1 MSRKKKGTQSVIKA
15 ISVSVI
21 GAGSSVALAGPT
33 GGTVVSGGITIGAM
47 NNNQMV
53 ITQALQKGIINWTDF
68 SINAGELVQFA
79 QQAGN
84 DSVTLNRVLGSQVSN
99 IQGALQAN
107 GNIFLI
113 NPNGIVF
120 GANSQV
126 DVAGLLA
133 TTFDVDDQ
141 SFLNGGDLNFTQVVG
156 KDLASISNQGQ
167 ITADDGGFVY
177 LVAPK
182 VDNSGYVIA
191 NVGRVT
197 MAAGNRFTVNLQG
210 SNLINFSVSADA
222 LGAATGGD
230 LTGVSN
236 SGSVSAQTVL
246 LQGNAASGL
255 MSSVVNNSG
264 IVEATDLTMTGG
276 DIVQDGTIKGVGV
289 AAATTATL
297 AATQTITTGSNSSTR
312 ASTLNLSV
320 TGEGASIGT
329 EEEAL
334 KVDADVL
341 SATAENGHVLVT
353 DVSGGVALLDV
364 RAGTAQAGGSVV
376 ITAKGGSI
384 TSAHPS
390 HINVTGYSANFIA
403 DGSVGTTNDA
413 LGTQVGVL
421 SASTQDGGINL
432 SNEGSVILGDIVAR
446 EQITVGGQT
455 VSSTAVDNAGSIKLS
470 NGDAGTKS
478 VSVRST
484 GDVILTG
491 TVLATDALSV
501 RSNTGS
507 ILAAQA
513 GTQLVG
519 RTVNLQAGK
528 EVGDVSQALSTQSNT
543 VNAISQD
550 GGIYLNES
558 NGLTVGT
565 ISASGDDNDVV
576 LNATAGNI
584 AVGSITADG
593 GSVSL
598 TAAAGGITDNNGD
611 ATNVTAA
618 DLSLSSKN
626 AIGTSGNALET
637 NVDTLSATTSA
648 AQAGVFLSNLKALT
662 KLSVTTPNGDTNV
675 AFSGGALIYNRNLS
689 TLSLARTLGLDVAF
703 SNTASGYKLGG
714 IDAGADQSVSLY
726 AAGDITQG
734 SGSIVA
740 KDLSIEASGNIGS
753 ADTALQTATDTLSLS
768 TRNGFANLAN
778 TSGELVLSATANA
791 ANGAVKLSQ
800 TGDLIVDSVNATT
813 GVELN
818 AGGAITA
825 AEDSLGTNISAG
837 SLKLSGASIGTASQA
852 LTSQVKGGAVNL
864 TANAGDVNFSNI
876 GAISLLDVLAS
887 GKVSFQN
894 SGDAVVGQVQAGGT
908 VNFKVS
914 GNVTDGNGDGANFV
928 TSGLTAA
935 VRSFGTSGDALEI
948 QVDSLVI
955 DAANGG
961 IYARQS
967 NGNLLSLVQLTSGGS
982 GSDIQVSAGGDIA
995 LGHVDAGG
1003 NNVKLSAAGSIE
1015 DARSDKSKANI
1026 VARSLDISAPGG
1038 IGQQGGLDLDVSFL
1052 SAAGGTNGVTATNA
1066 GAVAVDSSSLVG
1078 KGASA
1083 INIVATAI
1091 TVLDNNG
1098 GTITMD
1104 GGTLALTATAGN
1116 IVFLNQNDT
1125 IYLPGGGSITLTALS
1140 KSDSS
1145 VPGYDGVIIAG
1156 NLKTDGGNITL
1167 QAQSNITIGML
1178 DALGNASVAGD
1189 VTVASA
1195 GGIILDGNGSAQNIR
1210 GNHVSLTANT
1220 PSEHDAELT
1229 RDTAIA
1235 EYSARDAEAAAK
1247 LLQLNIL
1254 IQQLKDYEALV
1265 TSATL
1270 QNSLAELT
1278 QRLAEI
1284 AANQQS
1290 SKVDTMSGIADGLN
1304 TALNAA
1310 TVVRNAAAVIAG
1322 AAQAI
1327 PFSGDAGADAAFA
1340 VVDLVMSAASLAL
1353 DSYERYSLAPEQD
1366 KLTELN
1372 NTLDV
1377 ANAAIYTAATNLAT
1391 TTAIR
1396 DTTAT
1401 SKAAADLAVF
1411 KANTARDAALQVRKQ
1426 AVAAYDLNQMID
1438 SSVDKPLGITA
1449 NRLDINGGNAIDS
1462 SLYLNSTGN
1471 LGLGDITVASG
1482 EKIVADAL
1490 NNIGVVGSVNSDTSI
1505 SLKAGNAILGQGG
1518 TLITPDLLMVAGNG
1532 IGVNQAVNTQ
1542 TDRVAADA
1550 GNAGVALVNAN
1561 GGALLTI
1568 GTQGAVKGIRGA
1580 GDISVTTDG
1589 SLKVD
1594 QLVNDTTSS
1603 HTVSLTATDGSIIDG
1618 NNGDRN
1624 VQGGTLVAK
1633 AAGDIELD
1641 TKVDT
1646 LDVQVTDAGDITL
1659 REASDV
1665 TARNLTTAD
1674 GDIDLNAAG
1683 AVVVG
1688 SLDAGAGT
1696 GRIDLTSGGAVD
1708 DDQDNSTLIVADA
1721 LSIKAAGSVGATGS
1735 NANRHLDTQVNSVDV
1750 TASGEVNLAEVDDL
1764 TIGTLETDHGDV
1776 TVTTGGSL
1784 NLGTLTTDTVDSTV
1798 TLVSGGQITNAK
1810 DDDSSNIDAANLAL
1824 YAASGIGAD
1833 KALNVQVAKLE
1844 AHADTG
1850 SIKVED
1856 LDGDLVIGGVTPN
1869 LGNAATEGVN
1879 TNAGDIQIGTVGD
1892 LTVNEYV
1899 YTGEGDVSLVATDGA
1914 LTQNV
1919 QVYTGQG
1926 DVSLTAG
1933 TDLTQNAWVQSVKG
1947 DITVKAGGDLLMQGL
1962 AQAYINAGG
1971 NIDYSAGGNLSL
1983 LELYTSAG
1991 NIDLTAVAGGLT
2003 QYRAVQT
2010 GAGNITARA
2019 KGDLN
2024 TQSDTLV
2031 TGNGDIDYRSSEGDM
2046 SLQRVT
2052 TGSGDISLE
2061 ATEGDLTQN
2070 SLVQTGAGDISST
2083 AGDLLTVYG
2092 TTEVSGAGN
2101 IDLTAGGFLSQYG
2114 LVQTNTGDI
2123 TAKAGGN
2130 LNMGAVETRVVN
2142 AGNIDYTAGGAASIS
2157 DVSTGKGNITLTA
2170 QGGSLWQNGKVESGE
2185 GNITTRAHNVLV
2197 LQGETRTG
2205 KGNVTLSSETGG
2217 VIQNAQVYS
2226 GEGDI
2231 STSAGGNDLLLNAA
2245 TQTEKGNITLTA
2257 AGNLVQNALVQSG
2270 AGDITAKA
2278 GADLLM
2284 TSGQQTAVLGAG
2296 NVSYT
2301 AGNDADLENLS
2312 TGSGDITLTAE
2323 AGDLTQQGLVY
2334 TGEGDITTRAGD
2346 SIVLNGETRTA
2357 KGNVA
2362 LTAEAGDL
2370 TQNGLVYSGEGD
2382 ITSTA
2387 GNDVALN
2394 ATTHTVKGNVTLD
2407 AVRNLTQNALVQ
2419 SGAGDITAKAGADLL
2434 MTSGQQTAVLGA
2446 GNVSYTAGNDAD
2458 LENLSTGSG
2467 DITLT
2472 AEAGDL
2478 TQQGLVY
2485 TGEGDITTRAGDS
2498 IVLNGETRTAKGN
2511 VVLTAEAGDLT
2522 QNGLVYSG
2530 EGDITSTAGNDLVLN
2545 ATTHTVKGDIVLNAA
2560 RDLTQNAWVASDE
2573 GTVTAKAGRDLL
2585 MTFVGRTSATL
2596 GDVDYRAVGNA
2607 TLQDISVGTGNVTLA
2622 ADGDLL
2628 QNGRI
2633 SVVEGQVGAEAGGDL
2648 SMAVGAL
2655 TEVTGK
2661 GDVAYSAGGD
2671 VLIDQIRTANGNVA
2685 LTAES
2690 GDIQVQGAAAYN
2702 VSAKQLTANA
2712 GGSVGSNDAL
2722 RSDIDTL
2729 VANAGEGS
2737 IAINEADDITLKQ
2750 VAAADAVNISAGD
2763 MAIDQLQGESISL
2776 DSTGKVETL
2785 ANGLVQ
2791 GGVLNVSAETGVN
2804 LHTAV
2809 DSATVAVNDT
2819 GNLTLAEDD
2828 DITLTRLTTADG
2840 DITVTAGGDIAVN
2853 TVDAGSH
2860 NVSLTSSNGA
2870 IVTAQQPVSLFARLF
2885 SRIASIT
2892 GISGDRVEL
2901 NAATGLGNDGA
2912 GSLQLT
2918 ANTIDAT
2925 TTSGNVDLSQSQSVN
2940 LEHVST
2946 GNGDVQVAVNDG
2958 NAVIGE
2964 VSGTGAVNL
2973 SADNGQ
2979 LLDDGDDS
2987 TVIEG
2992 QDLSLTASNGIGAGG
3007 ALQTRAKTLDAK
3019 VTDSG
3024 NIAVDEADGLDSL
3037 TVNSAA
3043 GDVAITSASG
3053 DVSVGVINAQGH
3065 NVSLKAGAGAILDAQ
3080 NDGVDDINANG
3091 VELVAAHGVG
3101 SNGNSF
3107 DVNVQTL
3114 GADGGT
3120 GGIRVNSTSTSPLV
3134 LSSTSGDAL
3143 KASKGDIVLTS
3154 AGDLQVD
3161 GNVQHSGNGNIS
3173 LSGANVAQ
3181 NADITTHGSGNVTVN
3196 GRGTVDMAAGTT
3208 TSTSS
3213 GTVTYKGGQ
3222 SVSVSSIQTSNKVG
3236 GGKVIFEAPKV
3247 IDNLPGMANVKAW
3260 EVTVNANNG
3269 SAGLIREL
3277 MGNINGSAHVNLDNR
3292 VIGGNLAESRRF
3304 MEALLQP
3311 AVQQQSRPEQMF
3323 AVGVINEAQLTPSRG
3338 FVEGED
3344 GVMTYNK

>member
-141 SFLNGGDLNFTQVVG
+141 SFLSGGDLNFTQVAG

-264 IVEATDLTMTGG
+264 VVEATNLTMTAG
-276 DIVQDGTIKGVGV
+276 DIVQNGTIKGVGVGV

-320 TGEGASIGT
+320 SGEGASIGT

-491 TVLATDALSV
+491 SVSATDALSV

-584 AVGSITADG
+584 AVGSITANG

-598 TAAAGGITDNNGD
+598 TAAAGGISDNNGD

-1026 VARSLDISAPGG
+1026 VARSLDISATGG

-1083 INIVATAI
+1083 ITIVATAI

-1210 GNHVSLTANT
+1210 GNHVSLTAST

-1438 SSVDKPLGITA
+1438 SSTDKPLGITA

-1518 TLITPDLLMVAGNG
+1518 TLITPDLLMVAGHG

-1550 GNAGVALVNAN
+1550 GSAGVAIVNAN

-1624 VQGGTLVAK
+1624 VQAGTLVAK

-1646 LDVQVTDAGDITL
+1646 LDVQVTDAGNITL

-1665 TARNLTTAD
+1665 TARNLTTAA

-1683 AVVVG
+1683 SVVVG

-1696 GRIDLTSGGAVD
+1696 GRIDLTAGGAVD
-1708 DDQDNSTLIVADA
+1708 DDQNNSTLIVADA

-1735 NANRHLDTQVNSVDV
+1735 DTHRHLDTQVNSVDV

-1764 TIGTLETDHGDV
+1764 IIGTLETDHGNV

-1824 YAASGIGAD
+1824 SAASGIGAD

-1856 LDGDLVIGGVTPN
+1856 LEGGLVIGGVTPN
-1869 LGNAATEGVN
+1869 LSNAAITGVN
-1879 TNAGDIQIGTVGD
+1879 TNGGDIQIGAVGD
-1892 LTVNEYV
+1892 LTVNENV
-1899 YTGEGDVSLVATDGA
+1899 TNSGAGDISLRADGNLQQNSNLLALGGDVAVTAGGNIGMAAGTSSQSLTSGDVSYSAGGNASLQVLKAGVGNITASAQGDLTSNASVSTDE
-1914 LTQNV
+1914 
-1919 QVYTGQG
+1919 G
-1926 DVSLTAG
+1926 DVSLTATEG
-1933 TDLTQNAWVQSVKG
+1933 KMTQYAQVSTQLGNVSLTAGSDLTQNDVVASGKG
-1947 DITVKAGGDLLMQGL
+1947 DITVKAGGDLL
-1962 AQAYINAGG
+1962 
-1971 NIDYSAGGNLSL
+1971 
-1983 LELYTSAG
+1983 
-1991 NIDLTAVAGGLT
+1991 
-2003 QYRAVQT
+2003 
-2010 GAGNITARA
+2010 
-2019 KGDLN
+2019 
-2024 TQSDTLV
+2024 
-2031 TGNGDIDYRSSEGDM
+2031 
-2046 SLQRVT
+2046 
-2052 TGSGDISLE
+2052 
-2061 ATEGDLTQN
+2061 
-2070 SLVQTGAGDISST
+2070 
-2083 AGDLLTVYG
+2083 
-2092 TTEVSGAGN
+2092 
-2101 IDLTAGGFLSQYG
+2101 
-2114 LVQTNTGDI
+2114 
-2123 TAKAGGN
+2123 
-2130 LNMGAVETRVVN
+2130 
-2142 AGNIDYTAGGAASIS
+2142 
-2157 DVSTGKGNITLTA
+2157 
-2170 QGGSLWQNGKVESGE
+2170 QNG
-2185 GNITTRAHNVLV
+2185 
-2197 LQGETRTG
+2197 
-2205 KGNVTLSSETGG
+2205 
-2217 VIQNAQVYS
+2217 
-2226 GEGDI
+2226 
-2231 STSAGGNDLLLNAA
+2231 
-2245 TQTEKGNITLTA
+2245 
-2257 AGNLVQNALVQSG
+2257 
-2270 AGDITAKA
+2270 
-2278 GADLLM
+2278 
-2284 TSGQQTAVLGAG
+2284 
-2296 NVSYT
+2296 
-2301 AGNDADLENLS
+2301 
-2312 TGSGDITLTAE
+2312 
-2323 AGDLTQQGLVY
+2323 
-2334 TGEGDITTRAGD
+2334 
-2346 SIVLNGETRTA
+2346 
-2357 KGNVA
+2357 
-2362 LTAEAGDL
+2362 
-2370 TQNGLVYSGEGD
+2370 
-2382 ITSTA
+2382 
-2387 GNDVALN
+2387 
-2394 ATTHTVKGNVTLD
+2394 
-2407 AVRNLTQNALVQ
+2407 
-2419 SGAGDITAKAGADLL
+2419 
-2434 MTSGQQTAVLGA
+2434 
-2446 GNVSYTAGNDAD
+2446 
-2458 LENLSTGSG
+2458 
-2467 DITLT
+2467 
-2472 AEAGDL
+2472 
-2478 TQQGLVY
+2478 
-2485 TGEGDITTRAGDS
+2485 
-2498 IVLNGETRTAKGN
+2498 
-2511 VVLTAEAGDLT
+2511 
-2522 QNGLVYSG
+2522 
-2530 EGDITSTAGNDLVLN
+2530 
-2545 ATTHTVKGDIVLNAA
+2545 
-2560 RDLTQNAWVASDE
+2560 
-2573 GTVTAKAGRDLL
+2573 
-2585 MTFVGRTSATL
+2585 
-2596 GDVDYRAVGNA
+2596 
-2607 TLQDISVGTGNVTLA
+2607 SV
-2622 ADGDLL
+2622 
-2628 QNGRI
+2628 

-2671 VLIDQIRTANGNVA
+2671 VLIDQIRTADGNVA

-2690 GDIQVQGAAAYN
+2690 GDIQVQGTAAHN

-2712 GGSVGSNDAL
+2712 GGSVGSNGAL

-2737 IAINEADDITLKQ
+2737 ITINEADGITLKQ
-2750 VAAADAVNISAGD
+2750 VAAADAVTISAGD

-2791 GGVLNVSAETGVN
+2791 GGVLNVSVETGVN

-2819 GNLTLAEDD
+2819 GDLTLAEDD

-2853 TVDAGSH
+2853 TVDAGNH

-2918 ANTIDAT
+2918 ANTIDAS

-2958 NAVIGE
+2958 DAVIGE

-2992 QDLSLTASNGIGAGG
+2992 QDLSLAASNGIGAGG
-3007 ALQTRAKTLDAK
+3007 ALQTRVKTLDAT

-3065 NVSLKAGAGAILDAQ
+3065 NVSLQAGAGAILDAQ

-3101 SNGNSF
+3101 SSGNSF

-3120 GGIRVNSTSTSPLV
+3120 GGIRVNSTSTGTLV

-3143 KASKGDIVLTS
+3143 KASKGDIVLTT
-3154 AGDLQVD
+3154 AGDLQVG
-3161 GNVQHSGNGNIS
+3161 GNVEHSGNGNIS
-3173 LSGANVAQ
+3173 LSGANVSQ

-3196 GRGTVDMAAGTT
+3196 GSGAVDMATGTT

-3247 IDNLPGMANVKAW
+3247 IDNLPGVSNVKAW

-3323 AVGVINEAQLTPSRG
+3323 AVGVINEAQLAPSRG

>member
-33 GGTVVSGGITIGAM
+33 GGVAVEGGIAIGAM

-68 SINAGELVQFA
+68 SIDAGELVQFV
-79 QQAGN
+79 QNAGN

-120 GANSQV
+120 GAGSTI

-141 SFLNGGDLNFTQVVG
+141 SFLNGGDLNFSQVDG
-156 KDLASISNQGQ
+156 AALASISNQGT
-167 ITADDGGFVY
+167 ITADSGGFVY
-177 LVAPK
+177 LVAPN
-182 VDNSGYVIA
+182 VDNSGHVIA
-191 NVGRVT
+191 NVGTVT

-222 LGAATGGD
+222 LTAATGD
-230 LTGVSN
+230 ALTGVNN
-236 SGSVSAQTVL
+236 SGTVQAQTVL
-246 LQGNAASGL
+246 LQGNSASGL

-276 DIVQDGTIKGVGV
+276 DIVQNGTIKGVGV

-390 HINVTGYSANFIA
+390 HTNVTGYSANFIA

-413 LGTQVGVL
+413 VGAQVGVL

-432 SNEGSVILGDIVAR
+432 NNEGSVILGDIVAR

-491 TVLATDALSV
+491 TVSATDALSV

-519 RTVNLQAGK
+519 RTINLQAGK

-565 ISASGDDNDVV
+565 INASGNDNDVV

-611 ATNVTAA
+611 ATNATAA

-703 SNTASGYKLGG
+703 SNIASGYKLGG
-714 IDAGADQSVSLY
+714 IDAGADKSVSLY

-734 SGSIVA
+734 SGRVVA

-778 TSGELVLSATANA
+778 TSDELALSATANA

-800 TGDLIVDSVNATT
+800 TGDLVVDSVNATT

-818 AGGAITA
+818 ADGAITA
-825 AEDSLGTNISAG
+825 AEDSVGTNISAG

-852 LTSQVKGGAVNL
+852 LTSQVNGGAVNL
-864 TANAGDVNFSNI
+864 TANSGDVNFSNI

-982 GSDIQVSAGGDIA
+982 GSDIQVSASGDIA

-1026 VARSLDISAPGG
+1026 VARSLDMSAPGG

-1052 SAAGGTNGVTATNA
+1052 AAAGGSGGVTATNA

-1083 INIVATAI
+1083 ITIVATAI
-1091 TVLDNNG
+1091 TVLDNSG

-1104 GGTLALTATAGN
+1104 GGTLTLTATAGN

-1140 KSDSS
+1140 KSDSA

-1156 NLKTDGGNITL
+1156 NLKTDGGKITL

-1178 DALGNASVAGD
+1178 DAQGNAGTAGD

-1195 GGIILDGNGSAQNIR
+1195 GGVILDGNGTAQNIR
-1210 GNHVSLTANT
+1210 GNKVSLTAST

-1265 TSATL
+1265 TSAAL
-1270 QNSLAELT
+1270 QNSLAELS

-1284 AANQQS
+1284 AANNQS
-1290 SKVDTMSGIADGLN
+1290 SKVDSMSAVADGLN

-1366 KLTELN
+1366 LLTELN

-1411 KANTARDAALQVRKQ
+1411 KANTARDASLQVRRQ
-1426 AVAAYDLNQMID
+1426 AVAAYDLNQQID
-1438 SSVDKPLGITA
+1438 SSADKPLGITA
-1449 NRLDINGGNAIDS
+1449 NRLDINGGDTIDS
-1462 SLYLNSTGN
+1462 SLYLDSTGS

-1482 EKIVADAL
+1482 EQIVAEAADD
-1490 NNIGVVGSVNSDTSI
+1490 IGVVGSVNSDTSI
-1505 SLKAGNAILGQGG
+1505 SLTAGNAILGQGG

-1532 IGVNQAVNTQ
+1532 IGANQAVNTQ

-1550 GNAGVALVNAN
+1550 GNSGVAITNAN

-1568 GTQGAVKGIRGA
+1568 GTQGAVKGITGA
-1580 GDISVTTDG
+1580 GDINVITDG
-1589 SLKVD
+1589 SLKID
-1594 QLVNDTTSS
+1594 ELVKDSTHT
-1603 HTVSLTATDGSIIDG
+1603 HTVSLTSTNGAIVDG
-1618 NNGDRN
+1618 NTVERN

-1633 AAGDIELD
+1633 AAGSIDLD
-1641 TKVDT
+1641 TEVDT
-1646 LDVQVTDAGDITL
+1646 LNAEVTDAGNITL
-1659 REASDV
+1659 REANGV
-1665 TARNLTTAD
+1665 TARDLKTAD

-1688 SLDAGAGT
+1688 SLDAGSGT
-1696 GRIDLTSGGAVD
+1696 GRIDLTAGGAVD

-1721 LSIKAAGSVGATGS
+1721 LSINATGSVGATGS
-1735 NANRHLDTQVNSVDV
+1735 NTNRHLDTQVNSVDV
-1750 TASGEVNLAEVDDL
+1750 TASGEVNLAEVDNL
-1764 TIGTLETDHGDV
+1764 NVGILETDHGDV

-1798 TLVSGGQITNAK
+1798 TLVAGGQISNAK
-1810 DDDSSNIDAANLAL
+1810 DDESSNIDAANLAL
-1824 YAASGIGAD
+1824 SAANGIGAD
-1833 KALNVQVAKLE
+1833 KALNVNVANLE

-1869 LGNAATEGVN
+1869 LGNAAITGVN
-1879 TNAGDIQIGTVGD
+1879 TNGGDIQIGTAGN
-1892 LTVNEYV
+1892 LTVNETV
-1899 YTGEGDVSLVATDGA
+1899 INTDSGA
-1914 LTQNV
+1914 
-1919 QVYTGQG
+1919 
-1926 DVSLTAG
+1926 
-1933 TDLTQNAWVQSVKG
+1933 
-1947 DITVKAGGDLLMQGL
+1947 ITL
-1962 AQAYINAGG
+1962 
-1971 NIDYSAGGNLSL
+1971 SAGGNVQQNVDLQTVNGGISVAAGGDIDMLAGTRALSQGTGDIS
-1983 LELYTSAG
+1983 YTADGNASLQQITTNSG
-1991 NIDLTAVAGGLT
+1991 NIDLGAGGNLI
-2003 QYRAVQT
+2003 QHALVQT
-2010 GAGNITARA
+2010 GAGNIKAQA
-2019 KGDLN
+2019 GGDLTTLAN
-2024 TQSDTLV
+2024 TTV
-2031 TGNGDIDYRSSEGDM
+2031 TGTGDVNYSAGGNA
-2046 SLQRVT
+2046 SLQRIT
-2052 TGSGDISLE
+2052 TNSGNIDLGADGS
-2061 ATEGDLTQN
+2061 LTQHA
-2070 SLVQTGAGDISST
+2070 LVQTGAG
-2083 AGDLLTVYG
+2083 
-2092 TTEVSGAGN
+2092 N
-2101 IDLTAGGFLSQYG
+2101 IKAQ
-2114 LVQTNTGDI
+2114 
-2123 TAKAGGN
+2123 AGGN
-2130 LNMGAVETRVVN
+2130 LTTLADTTVVGS
-2142 AGNIDYTAGGAASIS
+2142 GNVNYLS
-2157 DVSTGKGNITLTA
+2157 N
-2170 QGGSLWQNGKVESGE
+2170 E
-2185 GNITTRAHNVLV
+2185 GNVSLQQVTT
-2197 LQGETRTG
+2197 
-2205 KGNVTLSSETGG
+2205 
-2217 VIQNAQVYS
+2217 
-2226 GEGDI
+2226 
-2231 STSAGGNDLLLNAA
+2231 
-2245 TQTEKGNITLTA
+2245 
-2257 AGNLVQNALVQSG
+2257 
-2270 AGDITAKA
+2270 
-2278 GADLLM
+2278 
-2284 TSGQQTAVLGAG
+2284 GAG
-2296 NVSYT
+2296 NVVLEATLGDLTQHALVQTGEGNVNATAGGNLLMTAGQQTQVVGTGDIAYT
-2301 AGNDADLENLS
+2301 ATGNADLENLS
-2312 TGSGDITLTAE
+2312 TGSGDI
-2323 AGDLTQQGLVY
+2323 
-2334 TGEGDITTRAGD
+2334 
-2346 SIVLNGETRTA
+2346 
-2357 KGNVA
+2357 A
-2362 LTAEAGDL
+2362 LTAETGDL
-2370 TQNGLVYSGEGD
+2370 TQNGLVHSGEGD
-2382 ITSTA
+2382 ITT
-2387 GNDVALN
+2387 
-2394 ATTHTVKGNVTLD
+2394 
-2407 AVRNLTQNALVQ
+2407 
-2419 SGAGDITAKAGADLL
+2419 
-2434 MTSGQQTAVLGA
+2434 
-2446 GNVSYTAGNDAD
+2446 
-2458 LENLSTGSG
+2458 
-2467 DITLT
+2467 
-2472 AEAGDL
+2472 
-2478 TQQGLVY
+2478 
-2485 TGEGDITTRAGDS
+2485 
-2498 IVLNGETRTAKGN
+2498 
-2511 VVLTAEAGDLT
+2511 
-2522 QNGLVYSG
+2522 
-2530 EGDITSTAGNDLVLN
+2530 
-2545 ATTHTVKGDIVLNAA
+2545 
-2560 RDLTQNAWVASDE
+2560 
-2573 GTVTAKAGRDLL
+2573 
-2585 MTFVGRTSATL
+2585 
-2596 GDVDYRAVGNA
+2596 
-2607 TLQDISVGTGNVTLA
+2607 
-2622 ADGDLL
+2622 
-2628 QNGRI
+2628 
-2633 SVVEGQVGAEAGGDL
+2633 
-2648 SMAVGAL
+2648 
-2655 TEVTGK
+2655 
-2661 GDVAYSAGGD
+2661 
-2671 VLIDQIRTANGNVA
+2671 
-2685 LTAES
+2685 
-2690 GDIQVQGAAAYN
+2690 
-2702 VSAKQLTANA
+2702 
-2712 GGSVGSNDAL
+2712 
-2722 RSDIDTL
+2722 
-2729 VANAGEGS
+2729 
-2737 IAINEADDITLKQ
+2737 
-2750 VAAADAVNISAGD
+2750 
-2763 MAIDQLQGESISL
+2763 
-2776 DSTGKVETL
+2776 
-2785 ANGLVQ
+2785 
-2791 GGVLNVSAETGVN
+2791 
-2804 LHTAV
+2804 
-2809 DSATVAVNDT
+2809 
-2819 GNLTLAEDD
+2819 
-2828 DITLTRLTTADG
+2828 
-2840 DITVTAGGDIAVN
+2840 TAGG
-2853 TVDAGSH
+2853 
-2860 NVSLTSSNGA
+2860 
-2870 IVTAQQPVSLFARLF
+2870 
-2885 SRIASIT
+2885 
-2892 GISGDRVEL
+2892 
-2901 NAATGLGNDGA
+2901 
-2912 GSLQLT
+2912 
-2918 ANTIDAT
+2918 
-2925 TTSGNVDLSQSQSVN
+2925 
-2940 LEHVST
+2940 
-2946 GNGDVQVAVNDG
+2946 
-2958 NAVIGE
+2958 
-2964 VSGTGAVNL
+2964 
-2973 SADNGQ
+2973 
-2979 LLDDGDDS
+2979 
-2987 TVIEG
+2987 
-2992 QDLSLTASNGIGAGG
+2992 
-3007 ALQTRAKTLDAK
+3007 
-3019 VTDSG
+3019 
-3024 NIAVDEADGLDSL
+3024 
-3037 TVNSAA
+3037 
-3043 GDVAITSASG
+3043 
-3053 DVSVGVINAQGH
+3053 
-3065 NVSLKAGAGAILDAQ
+3065 
-3080 NDGVDDINANG
+3080 
-3091 VELVAAHGVG
+3091 
-3101 SNGNSF
+3101 
-3107 DVNVQTL
+3107 
-3114 GADGGT
+3114 
-3120 GGIRVNSTSTSPLV
+3120 
-3134 LSSTSGDAL
+3134 
-3143 KASKGDIVLTS
+3143 
-3154 AGDLQVD
+3154 
-3161 GNVQHSGNGNIS
+3161 
-3173 LSGANVAQ
+3173 
-3181 NADITTHGSGNVTVN
+3181 
-3196 GRGTVDMAAGTT
+3196 
-3208 TSTSS
+3208 
-3213 GTVTYKGGQ
+3213 
-3222 SVSVSSIQTSNKVG
+3222 
-3236 GGKVIFEAPKV
+3236 
-3247 IDNLPGMANVKAW
+3247 
-3260 EVTVNANNG
+3260 
-3269 SAGLIREL
+3269 
-3277 MGNINGSAHVNLDNR
+3277 
-3292 VIGGNLAESRRF
+3292 
-3304 MEALLQP
+3304 
-3311 AVQQQSRPEQMF
+3311 
-3323 AVGVINEAQLTPSRG
+3323 
-3338 FVEGED
+3338 
-3344 GVMTYNK
+3344 

>member
-113 NPNGIVF
+113 NPNGVVF

-141 SFLNGGDLNFTQVVG
+141 SFLNGGDLNFTQVAG
-156 KDLASISNQGQ
+156 KDLASISNQGT

-246 LQGNAASGL
+246 LQGNSASGL

-264 IVEATDLTMTGG
+264 VVEATDLTMTAG
-276 DIVQDGTIKGVGV
+276 DIVQNGTIKGVGV

-432 SNEGSVILGDIVAR
+432 NNEGSVILGDIVAR

-491 TVLATDALSV
+491 TVSATDALSV

-519 RTVNLQAGK
+519 RTINLQAGK

-565 ISASGDDNDVV
+565 ITASGDDNDVV

-584 AVGSITADG
+584 AVGSITANG

-598 TAAAGGITDNNGD
+598 TAAAGGISDNNGD

-637 NVDTLSATTSA
+637 DVDTLTATTSA

-734 SGSIVA
+734 SGRVVA

-753 ADTALQTATDTLSLS
+753 ADTALQTAAESLSLS

-778 TSGELVLSATANA
+778 TSDELALSATANA

-800 TGDLIVDSVNATT
+800 TGDLVVDSVNATT
-813 GVELN
+813 GVELS

-825 AEDSLGTNISAG
+825 DEDSLGTNISAG
-837 SLKLSGASIGTASQA
+837 SLKLTGASIGTANQA
-852 LTSQVKGGAVNL
+852 LTSQVNGGAVNL
-864 TANAGDVNFSNI
+864 TANSGDVNFSNI

-928 TSGLTAA
+928 ASGLTAA
-935 VRSFGTSGDALEI
+935 VRSFGTSGDVLEI
-948 QVDSLVI
+948 QVDSLVV

-1083 INIVATAI
+1083 ITIVATAI

-1210 GNHVSLTANT
+1210 GNHVSLTAST

-1518 TLITPDLLMVAGNG
+1518 TLITPDLLMVAGHG

-1550 GNAGVALVNAN
+1550 GSAGVAIVNAN

-1568 GTQGAVKGIRGA
+1568 GTQGAVKGISGA

-1624 VQGGTLVAK
+1624 IQGGTLVAK

-1646 LDVQVTDAGDITL
+1646 LDVRVTDAGDITL

-1683 AVVVG
+1683 TVVVG

-1696 GRIDLTSGGAVD
+1696 GRIDLTAGGAVD
-1708 DDQDNSTLIVADA
+1708 DDQDDSTLIVADA

-1735 NANRHLDTQVNSVDV
+1735 DTHRHLDTQVNSVDV

-1764 TIGTLETDHGDV
+1764 TIGTLETDHGNV

-1798 TLVSGGQITNAK
+1798 TLVSGGQITNGK

-1824 YAASGIGAD
+1824 SAASGIGAD
-1833 KALNVQVAKLE
+1833 KALNVQVANLE
-1844 AHADTG
+1844 ARAAAG

-1869 LGNAATEGVN
+1869 LGNTPITGIN
-1879 TNAGDIQIGTVGD
+1879 TTDGDIQIGTVGD
-1892 LTVNEYV
+1892 MTVNEFVIDWGTGDISLRADGDVQQNSSLLAASGGIAVTAGGDVDMALGTSSQSYNTGDVSYSAGGDASLQYLKTGVGDITARAQGDLTANVVVSADEGNVSLTATDGTLTQNAEV
-1899 YTGEGDVSLVATDGA
+1899 YTGLGDVSL
-1914 LTQNV
+1914 
-1919 QVYTGQG
+1919 
-1926 DVSLTAG
+1926 SAG
-1933 TDLTQNAWVQSVKG
+1933 KDLTQNASVVSGKG
-1947 DITVKAGGDLLMQGL
+1947 DITVKAGGDLLMQGAAL
-1962 AQAYINAGG
+1962 AQIYAGG

-1983 LELYTSAG
+1983 LDLYTSAG
-1991 NIDLTAVAGGLT
+1991 NIDLTAVAGSLT
-2003 QYRAVQT
+2003 QNRTVQT
-2010 GAGNITARA
+2010 GAGNITAQA
-2019 KGDLN
+2019 KGDL
-2024 TQSDTLV
+2024 TTLADTTV
-2031 TGNGDIDYRSSEGDM
+2031 TGNGNIDYRSSEGDM
-2046 SLQRVT
+2046 SLQQVT
-2052 TGSGDISLE
+2052 TGSGDIALE

-2070 SLVQTGAGDISST
+2070 SVVQTGTGDISST

-2101 IDLTAGGFLSQYG
+2101 INLTAGGFLSQYG
-2114 LVQTNTGDI
+2114 LVQTDTGDI

-2142 AGNIDYTAGGAASIS
+2142 AGNINYTAGGAASIS
-2157 DVSTGKGNITLTA
+2157 DVSTGKGNIALTTL
-2170 QGGSLWQNGKVESGE
+2170 GGSLWQNGKVESGE
-2185 GNITTRAHNVLV
+2185 GNITTSAHTVLV

-2205 KGNVTLSSETGG
+2205 KGNVTLSAETGG
-2217 VIQNAQVYS
+2217 VTQNAQVYS

-2257 AGNLVQNALVQSG
+2257 AGDLV
-2270 AGDITAKA
+2270 
-2278 GADLLM
+2278 
-2284 TSGQQTAVLGAG
+2284 
-2296 NVSYT
+2296 
-2301 AGNDADLENLS
+2301 
-2312 TGSGDITLTAE
+2312 
-2323 AGDLTQQGLVY
+2323 
-2334 TGEGDITTRAGD
+2334 
-2346 SIVLNGETRTA
+2346 
-2357 KGNVA
+2357 
-2362 LTAEAGDL
+2362 
-2370 TQNGLVYSGEGD
+2370 
-2382 ITSTA
+2382 
-2387 GNDVALN
+2387 
-2394 ATTHTVKGNVTLD
+2394 
-2407 AVRNLTQNALVQ
+2407 QNALVQ